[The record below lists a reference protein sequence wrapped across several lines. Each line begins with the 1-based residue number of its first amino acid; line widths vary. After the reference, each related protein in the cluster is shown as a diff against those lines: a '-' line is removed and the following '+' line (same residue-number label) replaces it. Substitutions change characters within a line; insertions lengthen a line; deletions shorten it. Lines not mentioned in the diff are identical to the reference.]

1 MRWAGSV
8 CERGWSAWRPH
19 CGALHKRPSIT
30 PDSFPPPS
38 PHSSFVA
45 FGEIDVGNTPT
56 HYTPPLLGA
65 PQDALQPALGYW
77 CTSVTGISV
86 NGVAQPG
93 TTGIIGVI
101 DTGTSL
107 IAGPPDV
114 VNPIIAQVNASSDCS
129 NVASLPDIAFTMT
142 LDGGVAHDFTLTAEQ
157 YTVRIPGGGP
167 GGADFCQ
174 CGLFAFDAGEGLLPI
189 WILGDPFIRS
199 YFVAFNR
206 TDAGSLAFAP
216 AKPSAAAA

>member
-1 MRWAGSV
+1 M
-8 CERGWSAWRPH
+8 
-19 CGALHKRPSIT
+19 RPS
-30 PDSFPPPS
+30 PFARAHCAHPPP
-38 PHSSFVA
+38 PCSSFVA
-45 FGEIDVGNTPT
+45 FGEVDVGNTPT

-86 NGVAQPG
+86 NGVVQPG
-93 TTGIIGVI
+93 TTGGIIGVI

-114 VNPIIAQVNASSDCS
+114 VNPIIAQVNATSDCS

-142 LDGGVAHDFTLTAEQ
+142 LDGGAAHDFTLTSAQ

-167 GGADFCQ
+167 GGADLCQ

-199 YFVAFNR
+199 YFVAFNS
-206 TDAGSLAFAP
+206 TGAGSLAFAP

>member
-1 MRWAGSV
+1 
-8 CERGWSAWRPH
+8 
-19 CGALHKRPSIT
+19 LHIRPSLT

-56 HYTPPLLGA
+56 HYTPPLLSA

-86 NGVAQPG
+86 GGVAQPG

-107 IAGPPDV
+107 IAGPPDI
-114 VNPIIAQVNASSDCS
+114 VNPIIAQINASSDCS
-129 NVASLPDIAFTMT
+129 NVASLPSIAFTMT
-142 LDGGVAHDFTLTAEQ
+142 MDGGVSHDFALTPEQ

-167 GGADFCQ
+167 GGADLCQ

-216 AKPSAAAA
+216 VKPPVVA